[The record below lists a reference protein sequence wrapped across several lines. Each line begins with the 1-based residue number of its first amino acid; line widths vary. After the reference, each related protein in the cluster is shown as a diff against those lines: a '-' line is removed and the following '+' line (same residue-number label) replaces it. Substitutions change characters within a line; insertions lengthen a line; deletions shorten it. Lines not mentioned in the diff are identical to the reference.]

1 MSRLLAV
8 SGKPLGYINIVR
20 QHPLCSLRNSHIEDL
35 QTPSS
40 WLLKLTDSK
49 TSIIQTFFK
58 MSSSSSDSRH
68 PPPYDDADD
77 PLVSKPE
84 KSPRPPISFDSW
96 KQFRWH
102 LISLSGR
109 CLTTALSLSFLILGL
124 EMFSRIGLLSQMEQ
138 YGFNA
143 ITILL
148 SAFTSLGLGSMLGYL
163 GSMLRWR
170 LLARKKYKMQDVCD
184 AHFKLTLWPNFNY

>member
-1 MSRLLAV
+1 MILISHGNTYYIALEILILKIFKTLL
-8 SGKPLGYINIVR
+8 LDF
-20 QHPLCSLRNSHIEDL
+20 LNSDRH
-35 QTPSS
+35 
-40 WLLKLTDSK
+40 K

-58 MSSSSSDSRH
+58 MSSLPPHSRH

-77 PLVSKPE
+77 PLISKPE

-96 KQFRWH
+96 EQFRWH

-109 CLTTALSLSFLILGL
+109 CLITALSLSLLILGL
-124 EMFSRIGLLSQMEQ
+124 RIFSRMEVLSKLEQ

-148 SAFTSLGLGSMLGYL
+148 GAFASLGLGSMVGYL

-170 LLARKKYKMQDVCD
+170 LLARKKYKMQDVWD
-184 AHFKLTLWPNFNY
+184 TNF